1 MIHRF
6 FVLLQVNTNEL
17 NLPEHSTLAHAH
29 AHANGFHQFFS
40 ISLKQR
46 NCIVEI
52 NELIKDIITMCLRTV
67 AVTDNTQQNLYQ
79 FTPFYLAFSLFVKLR
94 QCSKNPAGS
103 SEGRFIKK
111 KIRSALSL
119 SFCAS

>member
-1 MIHRF
+1 MIHCF

-29 AHANGFHQFFS
+29 ANGFHQFFS

-46 NCIVEI
+46 NSIVEI
-52 NELIKDIITMCLRTV
+52 NELIKGIITMCLRTV
-67 AVTDNTQQNLYQ
+67 VVTDNTQQNLYQ

-119 SFCAS
+119 SFCAL